1 MHDLYSTEL
10 TQETRPADNADFASP
25 TRQHV
30 LDHVDLESICLGDLG
45 HELYREWM
53 TQMICP
59 SCERVVRTK
68 ASF

>member
-45 HELYREWM
+45 HELYRE
-53 TQMICP
+53 
-59 SCERVVRTK
+59 
-68 ASF
+68 